1 MSPAV
6 SAGRADMIESPPSA
20 LSNAMPY
27 AQKNK
32 IFAQTANRNIAQ
44 TDTIPTANIGLALP
58 VHPLKKD
65 PCGDKKNMLSDT
77 RHRQITATKP
87 SHARQQNHDHNNKTD
102 AAQSHDRPR
111 AATTPGKY
119 DRRFDPTSARTAAD
133 PTMHGRRS
141 SYARSPI
148 RIHTMAK
155 PSKHSRKFKHAP
167 QI

>member
-1 MSPAV
+1 
-6 SAGRADMIESPPSA
+6 MIESPPSA

>member
-1 MSPAV
+1 MSP
-6 SAGRADMIESPPSA
+6 SSA
-20 LSNAMPY
+20 LSNALPH

-32 IFAQTANRNIAQ
+32 IFARTATCGIAQ
-44 TDTIPTANIGLALP
+44 TAAIPTANICLALS
-58 VHPLKKD
+58 VRPLKKG

-87 SHARQQNHDHNNKTD
+87 SHARQQNHDHSNKTY
-102 AAQSHDRPR
+102 AAQSHDRPTAHGIDYR
-111 AATTPGKY
+111 QVV
-119 DRRFDPTSARTAAD
+119 DPTAHGSTSARTAAD

-141 SYARSPI
+141 GYARSPI